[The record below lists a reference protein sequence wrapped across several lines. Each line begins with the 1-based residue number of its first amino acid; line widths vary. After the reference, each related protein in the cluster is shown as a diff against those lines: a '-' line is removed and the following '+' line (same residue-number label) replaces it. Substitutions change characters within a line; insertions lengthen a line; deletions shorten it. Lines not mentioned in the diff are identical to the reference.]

1 MSAGP
6 VRIDKLVELA
16 IAGEELPLALLLE
29 VLAPVKE
36 LRRLAKEYG
45 LTPKGGFRIDK
56 APAHVLAPML
66 AALKDA
72 KQLDAV
78 VRALQPAVAESVP
91 ANRAAGRKAE
101 AEPDPALAEVT
112 ARAGK
117 LAEELAKAQAAG
129 DRQRTRESALRQRLE
144 EAEGEI
150 ARLRSQLSERRA
162 DRLQPAKPARDD
174 LTARVHEL
182 EQDLEARDA
191 ADEALRRQ
199 VAADRRRIRE
209 LEIAK
214 AELEALLPRG
224 KRKPKAEPAAVTAAP
239 EKRIRLPYFR
249 ASFYK
254 SLAVMDQR
262 SVAQAFEAVWIYCT
276 HGPSYPALQVKA
288 IGGQETWSMRAA
300 LALRVYFKPR
310 EDGDI
315 DVIEVANRED
325 QPTMLR
331 RLKDR

>member
-1 MSAGP
+1 MSSGP

-36 LRRLAKEYG
+36 LRRLAREYG

-72 KQLDAV
+72 EQLDAV

-91 ANRAAGRKAE
+91 AHRAAGRKAE
-101 AEPDPALAEVT
+101 ADPDPALAEVT

-117 LAEELAKAQAAG
+117 LVEELAKAQAAG
-129 DRQRTRESALRQRLE
+129 ERQRTRESALRQRLE
-144 EAEGEI
+144 DAEAEI
-150 ARLRSQLSERRA
+150 ARMRSQLSERKA
-162 DRLQPAKPARDD
+162 DKPQPAKPVRDH
-174 LTARVHEL
+174 LAGRVREL
-182 EQDLEARDA
+182 EQELEARDA
-191 ADEALRRQ
+191 ADAALRKQ
-199 VAADRRRIRE
+199 MAADRRRIRE
-209 LEIAK
+209 LEIAR

-224 KRKPKAEPAAVTAAP
+224 KRKPKAEPPAVTPTP
-239 EKRIRLPYFR
+239 EKRIRLPFFR
-249 ASFYK
+249 PSFYK
-254 SLAVMDQR
+254 SIADMDQR
-262 SVAQAFEAVWIYCT
+262 SVAQAFEAVWTYCT
-276 HGPSYPALQVKA
+276 YGPSYPALQVKA
-288 IGGQETWSMRAA
+288 MGGQETWSMRAA
-300 LALRVYFKPR
+300 LALRVYFTPR

>member
-1 MSAGP
+1 MSTGP

-16 IAGEELPLALLLE
+16 IAGKELPLALLLE

-36 LRRLAKEYG
+36 LRRLAKEFG

-78 VRALQPAVAESVP
+78 VRALEPAAAEPAP
-91 ANRAAGRKAE
+91 ANRATGKKDE
-101 AEPDPALAEVT
+101 AAPDPALAELT
-112 ARAGK
+112 ARADK
-117 LAEELAKAQAAG
+117 LVGELAKAQAAG
-129 DRQRTRESALRQRLE
+129 DRQRGRESTLRQRLE
-144 EAEGEI
+144 EAEAEI
-150 ARLRSQLSERRA
+150 ARLRSQLSERKA
-162 DRLQPAKPARDD
+162 DKPQPAKPARDD
-174 LTARVHEL
+174 LSARVREL

-191 ADEALRRQ
+191 ADEALRKQ
-199 VAADRRRIRE
+199 MAADRRRLRE

-224 KRKPKAEPAAVTAAP
+224 KRKPKADPVPATPVP
-239 EKRIRLPYFR
+239 EKRIRLPFFR
-249 ASFYK
+249 PSFYK

-262 SVAQAFEAVWIYCT
+262 SVAQAFEAVWTYCT
-276 HGPSYPALQVKA
+276 YGPSYPALQVKA
-288 IGGQETWSMRAA
+288 MGGQETWSMRAA
-300 LALRVYFKPR
+300 LALRVYFTPR

>member
-16 IAGEELPLALLLE
+16 IAGKELPLALLLE

-36 LRRLAKEYG
+36 LRRLAREFG

-72 KQLDAV
+72 KQLEAV
-78 VRALQPAVAESVP
+78 VRALEPAAAEP
-91 ANRAAGRKAE
+91 APPNRAGGKKADPG
-101 AEPDPALAEVT
+101 PDPALAELT
-112 ARAGK
+112 ARADR
-117 LAEELAKAQAAG
+117 LADELARAQAAG
-129 DRQRTRESALRQRLE
+129 ERQRTRESALRQRLE
-144 EAEGEI
+144 DAEAEI
-150 ARLRSQLSERRA
+150 ARMRSQLSERKA
-162 DRLQPAKPARDD
+162 DKPQPAKPVRDD
-174 LTARVHEL
+174 LAARVREL
-182 EQDLEARDA
+182 EQELEARDA
-191 ADEALRRQ
+191 ADAALRKQ
-199 VAADRRRIRE
+199 MAADRRRIRE
-209 LEIAK
+209 LEIAR

-224 KRKPKAEPAAVTAAP
+224 KRKPKAEPAAVTPTP
-239 EKRIRLPYFR
+239 EKRIRLPFFR
-249 ASFYK
+249 PSFYK
-254 SLAVMDQR
+254 SIADMDQR
-262 SVAQAFEAVWIYCT
+262 SVAQAFEAVWTYCT
-276 HGPSYPALQVKA
+276 YGPSYPALQVKA
-288 IGGQETWSMRAA
+288 MGGQETWSMRAA
-300 LALRVYFKPR
+300 LALRVYFTPR

>member
-1 MSAGP
+1 VSAGP

-16 IAGEELPLALLLE
+16 IAGKELPLALLLE
-29 VLAPVKE
+29 VLAPLKE
-36 LRRLAKEYG
+36 LRRLAREFG

-72 KQLDAV
+72 RQLEAV
-78 VRALQPAVAESVP
+78 VRALGPAVAEPTP
-91 ANRAAGRKAE
+91 ASRTAGKKEEPA
-101 AEPDPALAEVT
+101 PDPALAELT

-144 EAEGEI
+144 DAEGAI
-150 ARLRSQLSERRA
+150 ARLRSQLSERKA
-162 DRLQPAKPARDD
+162 DKPQPAKPVRDD
-174 LTARVHEL
+174 LSARVREL

-191 ADEALRRQ
+191 ADEALRKQ
-199 VAADRRRIRE
+199 MAADRRRIRE

-224 KRKPKAEPAAVTAAP
+224 KRKPKAEPAPATPVP
-239 EKRIRLPYFR
+239 EKRIRLPFFR
-249 ASFYK
+249 PSFYK
-254 SLAVMDQR
+254 SLAAMDQR
-262 SVAQAFEAVWIYCT
+262 SVAQTFEAVWTYCT
-276 HGPSYPALQVKA
+276 YGPSYPALQVKA

-300 LALRVYFKPR
+300 LALRVYFTPR